1 MKENLIAWEK
11 ILENRKPFQFQ
22 SQKKLKEL
30 VKLEKKLQK
39 LYLTNYNLLIAQD
52 LCQAHYQILL
62 IILVNELVKLNV
74 NMDIMI
80 KNVKRV
86 ELNKKI
92 GSAVSNTQM
101 LKMI

>member
-1 MKENLIAWEK
+1 M
-11 ILENRKPFQFQ
+11 
-22 SQKKLKEL
+22 
-30 VKLEKKLQK
+30 EKKLQK
-39 LYLTNYNLLIAQD
+39 IYLTNYNLLIAQD